1 MVTLEDLPNETLIE
15 IISHLRGNALVSV
28 SCVSRRLNAVSQASI
43 YRAPCLT
50 ITNMNNRRSLRSFLR
65 TLLLAPDREIR
76 ASYVRSLT
84 LNWNNFGVKYPSH
97 PRPYSEDIAL
107 IAATASDFGIFHPL
121 LALEG
126 VQLLLILHLLPNL
139 RLLDLGLPCVHDTF
153 SDMMKA
159 YFELQSGGLPNGLK
173 SLRRFRCDWNGDVG
187 VSPHTLR
194 TVMMLPSIHAIDLPI
209 VEGFSRPYPGAGTS
223 TVKTIRFSNADLTP
237 AELTPILLATRA
249 LTHFSYYCSYT
260 DHTFDFVAFGIAM
273 QPLRNSL
280 KYLRLD
286 FGAVALPRWT
296 NAEQEAAANED
307 PVVNNIGSL
316 RDWPMLRTVR
326 CSPRAL
332 LDTPQHELPS
342 LSEVLPLGIHE
353 LEILDDSYWSTT
365 LVVLQVVDL
374 LLRKE
379 LVATSLRKLAIRSP
393 RVPRIKQLLASACQ
407 VAAVELVKNT
417 PFV

>member
-15 IISHLRGNALVSV
+15 IISCLRGNALVAV

-50 ITNMNNRRSLRSFLR
+50 ITNINRRSLRSFLR
-65 TLLLAPDREIR
+65 TLLLAPDREIL
-76 ASYVRSLT
+76 AGYVRSLT

-97 PRPYSEDIAL
+97 PRLYSDDMAL
-107 IAATASDFGIFHPL
+107 IAAAASDLGILHPS

-139 RLLDLGLPCVHDTF
+139 KLLDLGLPCVHDTF
-153 SDMMKA
+153 SNMMRA
-159 YFELQSGGLPNGLK
+159 YFELQSDRLPNGLR
-173 SLRRFRCDWNGDVG
+173 SLRKFRCDWNGDIG
-187 VSPHTLR
+187 VSAYTLR
-194 TVMMLPSIHAIDLPI
+194 TVMMLPSIHSIDLPI
-209 VEGFSRPYPGAGTS
+209 VEGFDHPFPGAGTS
-223 TVKTIRFSNADLTP
+223 TVKRLRFSNADLTP
-237 AELTPILLATRA
+237 AELTPMLLATQA
-249 LTHFSYYCSYT
+249 LTHFSYYCSHA
-260 DHTFDFVAFGIAM
+260 DHTFDFVAFGSAI

-280 KYLRLD
+280 RYLRLD
-286 FGAVALPRWT
+286 FGAVALPCWT
-296 NAEQEAAANED
+296 DEEEEAAANED

-342 LSEVLPLGIHE
+342 LSEVLPLGICE
-353 LEILDDSYWSTT
+353 LEILEDSYWSTT

-374 LLRKE
+374 LLRKDM
-379 LVATSLRKLAIRSP
+379 VATSLKRLAIRNP
-393 RVPRIKQLLASACQ
+393 RIPRIKQMLTSACQ
-407 VAAVELVKNT
+407 AAAVELVKNT
-417 PFV
+417 PFA